1 MMIMDKTLKSAIE
14 RLDVAAVKDYLK
26 GDFDLTGVTLS
37 SVITEWGEADECTF
51 WEYPSLEGD
60 LDLLRSIDKRKA
72 AIVQMLIDAGVGLD
86 DECLT
91 LCYTYRCP
99 KTAKVLLSHG
109 INPNMNWGGFESL
122 LLMIRLS
129 RHYRGFNEASEILL
143 SQLEKTLKDYGAVKF
158 RYKEED
164 GSDNCDPKSTM
175 VILMGLQGS
184 GKSTFF
190 DREFKNKGY
199 EHISLDLLKTRRKE
213 ADLIQTC
220 LDENRNCVI
229 DNTNPTKAD
238 RARYITPGKHCDFRV
253 VGYFLQ
259 SKLAD
264 CLERNGKRERQVQ
277 KKGILATFNKIEM
290 PSLDEGFDELNF
302 VSIEDGEFRITKW
315 IEDEI

>member
-1 MMIMDKTLKSAIE
+1 MDKTIKSAIE
-14 RLDVAAVKDYLK
+14 QLDISAVQDYLK
-26 GDFDLTGVTLS
+26 GNSDLTGVTLS
-37 SVITEWGEADECTF
+37 FVVEQWGEADECTF

-86 DECLT
+86 EECLV

-109 INPNMNWGGFESL
+109 INPNMNWGGFKSL

-158 RYKEED
+158 WYKKD
-164 GSDNCDPKSTM
+164 GCEKCEPKSTM
-175 VILMGLQGS
+175 AILMGLQAS

-190 DREFKNKGY
+190 TKEFKDKGY
-199 EHISLDLLKTRRKE
+199 EHISLDILKTRRKE
-213 ADLIQTC
+213 AERIQTC
-220 LDENRNCVI
+220 LDENRSCVI

-264 CLERNGKRERQVQ
+264 CLERNEKRDRQVP

-302 VSIEDGEFRITKW
+302 VSIEDGEFKITKW

>member
-1 MMIMDKTLKSAIE
+1 MDKTIKSAIE
-14 RLDVAAVKDYLK
+14 QLDISAVQDYLK
-26 GDFDLTGVTLS
+26 GNSDLTGVTLS
-37 SVITEWGEADECTF
+37 FVVEQWGEADEGTF
-51 WEYPSLEGD
+51 WEFESLEGD
-60 LDLLRSIDKRKA
+60 LELLRSIDKRKA
-72 AIVQMLIDAGVGLD
+72 SIVQMLIDAGVGFD
-86 DECLT
+86 DECLI

-99 KTAKVLLSHG
+99 RTAKVLLSYG
-109 INPNMNWGGFESL
+109 ANPNQRWRGSQSIL
-122 LLMIRLS
+122 LFIDNGR
-129 RHYRGFNEASEILL
+129 RFRGFNEASEVLIA
-143 SQLEKTLKDYGAVKF
+143 QLEKTLKDYGALKF
-158 RYKEED
+158 WYKDHDEKENLED
-164 GSDNCDPKSTM
+164 KSTM

-190 DREFKNKGY
+190 AKEFKDKGY

-213 ADLIQTC
+213 AELIQTC
-220 LDENRNCVI
+220 LDENRSCVI

-264 CLERNGKRERQVQ
+264 CLERNEQRERQVP

-302 VSIEDGEFRITKW
+302 VSIENGEFKISKW
-315 IEDEI
+315 IEDEVR

>member
-14 RLDVAAVKDYLK
+14 RLDVAAVQDCLK
-26 GDFDLTGVTLS
+26 GDIDLTGVTLS

-72 AIVQMLIDAGVGLD
+72 AIVQMLIDAGVQLGED
-86 DECLT
+86 CLV

-99 KTAKVLLSHG
+99 KTAKILLSHS
-109 INPNMNWGGFESL
+109 INPNVNWGGFESL

-143 SQLEKTLKDYGAVKF
+143 SQLEKTLIDYGAVKF

-190 DREFKNKGY
+190 AQEFADKGF
-199 EHISLDLLKTRRKE
+199 ELISLDLLKTRRKE
-213 ADLIQTC
+213 AEVLQDCI
-220 LDENRNCVI
+220 DNNKDCVI

-238 RARYITPGKHCDFRV
+238 RARYIVPAIHSDFRV

-264 CLERNGKRERQVQ
+264 CLERNEKRERQVP

>member
-1 MMIMDKTLKSAIE
+1 MDKTIKSAIE
-14 RLDVAAVKDYLK
+14 QLDISAVQDYLK
-26 GDFDLTGVTLS
+26 GNSDLTGVTLS
-37 SVITEWGEADECTF
+37 FVVEQWGEADEGTF
-51 WEYPSLEGD
+51 WEFESLEGD
-60 LDLLRSIDKRKA
+60 LELLRSIDKRKA
-72 AIVQMLIDAGVGLD
+72 SIVQMLIDAGVGFD
-86 DECLT
+86 DECLI

-99 KTAKVLLSHG
+99 KTAKVLLSNG
-109 INPNMNWGGFESL
+109 ANPNQRWRGSHSIL
-122 LLMIRLS
+122 LFIDNGR
-129 RHYRGFNEASEILL
+129 RFRGFNEASEVLIA
-143 SQLEKTLKDYGAVKF
+143 QLEKTLKDYGALKF
-158 RYKEED
+158 WYKDHDEKE
-164 GSDNCDPKSTM
+164 NLENKSTM

-190 DREFKNKGY
+190 AKEFKDKGH

-213 ADLIQTC
+213 AELIQTC

-264 CLERNGKRERQVQ
+264 CLERNEQRERQVP

>member
-1 MMIMDKTLKSAIE
+1 MIMDKTLKSAIE

-72 AIVQMLIDAGVGLD
+72 AIVQMLIEAGMGLD

-99 KTAKVLLSHG
+99 KTAKVLLSNG
-109 INPNMNWGGFESL
+109 ANPNEKRRGTNSIL
-122 LLMIRLS
+122 LFIDNGR
-129 RHYRGFNEASEILL
+129 RFCGYNEASEVLL
-143 SQLEKTLKDYGAVKF
+143 AQLEKTLKDYGALKF
-158 RYKEED
+158 HYKRED
-164 GSDNCDPKSTM
+164 EPQVSEPLSTM

-199 EHISLDLLKTRRKE
+199 EHISLDILKTRRKE
-213 ADLIQTC
+213 AELIQTC
-220 LDENRNCVI
+220 LDENRSFVI

-259 SKLAD
+259 SRLSD
-264 CLERNGKRERQVQ
+264 CLERNEKRERQVP
-277 KKGILATFNKIEM
+277 KKGILATFKKIEM

-302 VSIEDGEFRITKW
+302 VSIEDGEVRITKW

>member
-1 MMIMDKTLKSAIE
+1 MDKTSKSAIE
-14 RLDVAAVKDYLK
+14 QLDISAVQDYLK
-26 GDFDLTGVTLS
+26 GNSDLTGVTLS
-37 SVITEWGEADECTF
+37 FVVEQWGEADEGTF
-51 WEYPSLEGD
+51 WEFESLEGD
-60 LDLLRSIDKRKA
+60 LELLRSIDKRKA
-72 AIVQMLIDAGVGLD
+72 SIVQMLIDAGVGFD
-86 DECLT
+86 DECLI

-99 KTAKVLLSHG
+99 RTAKVLLSYG
-109 INPNMNWGGFESL
+109 ANPNQRWRGSHSIL
-122 LLMIRLS
+122 LFIDNGR
-129 RHYRGFNEASEILL
+129 RFRGFNEASEVLIA
-143 SQLEKTLKDYGAVKF
+143 QLEKTLKDYGALKF
-158 RYKEED
+158 WYKDHDEKE
-164 GSDNCDPKSTM
+164 NLENKSTM

-184 GKSTFF
+184 GKSSFF
-190 DREFKNKGY
+190 DKEFMDKGY

-213 ADLIQTC
+213 AELIQTC
-220 LDENRNCVI
+220 LDENRSCVI

-264 CLERNGKRERQVQ
+264 CLERNEKRDRQVP

>member
-1 MMIMDKTLKSAIE
+1 MTMDKTLKSAIE

-72 AIVQMLIDAGVGLD
+72 AIVQMLIEAGMGLD

-99 KTAKVLLSHG
+99 KTAKVLLSNG
-109 INPNMNWGGFESL
+109 ANPNEKRRGTNSIL
-122 LLMIRLS
+122 LFIDNGR
-129 RHYRGFNEASEILL
+129 RFCGYNEASEVLL
-143 SQLEKTLKDYGAVKF
+143 AQLEKTLKDYGALKF
-158 RYKEED
+158 HYKIED
-164 GSDNCDPKSTM
+164 EPQVSEPLSTM

-199 EHISLDLLKTRRKE
+199 EHISLDILKTRR
-213 ADLIQTC
+213 
-220 LDENRNCVI
+220 
-229 DNTNPTKAD
+229 
-238 RARYITPGKHCDFRV
+238 
-253 VGYFLQ
+253 
-259 SKLAD
+259 
-264 CLERNGKRERQVQ
+264 
-277 KKGILATFNKIEM
+277 
-290 PSLDEGFDELNF
+290 
-302 VSIEDGEFRITKW
+302 
-315 IEDEI
+315 

>member
-1 MMIMDKTLKSAIE
+1 MDKSLLAAIE
-14 RLDVAAVKDYLK
+14 RLDVSAIQEYLK
-26 GDFDLTGVTLS
+26 GDIDLTGITLS
-37 SVITEWGEADECTF
+37 FVINQWGEADEGTF
-51 WEYPSLEGD
+51 WEFPSLEGD

-72 AIVQMLIDAGVGLD
+72 AIVQMLIDVGVGFD

-99 KTAKVLLSHG
+99 KTAKVMLSNG
-109 INPNMNWGGFESL
+109 ANPNARRRGTNSTL
-122 LLMIRLS
+122 LFIDNGR
-129 RHYRGFNEASEILL
+129 RFCGYNEASEVLL
-143 SQLEKTLKDYGAVKF
+143 AQLEKTLKDYGALKF
-158 RYKEED
+158 HYKRED
-164 GSDNCDPKSTM
+164 VPQDREPLSTM
-175 VILMGLQGS
+175 VILMGLQAS

-190 DREFKNKGY
+190 DTEFKDKGY
-199 EHISLDLLKTRRKE
+199 EHISLDQLKTRRKE

-238 RARYITPGKHCDFRV
+238 RARYITPGKHSDFRV

-264 CLERNGKRERQVQ
+264 CLERNKKREKQVP

-302 VSIEDGEFRITKW
+302 VSIENGGFKISKW
-315 IEDEI
+315 IENEI

>member
-1 MMIMDKTLKSAIE
+1 MTMDKTLKSAIE
-14 RLDVAAVKDYLK
+14 RLDVAAVQDCLK
-26 GDFDLTGVTLS
+26 GDLDLTGVTLS
-37 SVITEWGEADECTF
+37 FVIEQWDEADECTF

-86 DECLT
+86 DECLIR
-91 LCYTYRCP
+91 CYTYRCP
-99 KTAKVLLSHG
+99 KTAKVLLSNG
-109 INPNMNWGGFESL
+109 ANPNKRLRGTNSIL
-122 LLMIRLS
+122 LFIDNGR
-129 RHYRGFNEASEILL
+129 RFCGYNEASEVLL
-143 SQLEKTLKDYGAVKF
+143 AQLEKTLKDYGALKF
-158 RYKEED
+158 HYKRED
-164 GSDNCDPKSTM
+164 EPQVSEPLSTM

-190 DREFKNKGY
+190 NTEFKDKGY
-199 EHISLDLLKTRRKE
+199 EHISMDILKTRSKE
-213 ADLIQTC
+213 AERIQTC
-220 LDENRNCVI
+220 LDENRSCVI

-259 SKLAD
+259 SRLSD
-264 CLERNGKRERQVQ
+264 CLERNEKRERQVP